1 MGKSSYEKSK
11 RSKNAECQY
20 NKDFNMLY
28 ILKHCDL
35 DQMAESFQKN
45 AAMQPKVRL
54 GVREGEKYKVK
65 DLLYGLM
72 LESYNDCAV
81 VLAEHA
87 EGSVEKFEKRMNQM
101 AENLGTLNTHFVTP
115 NGLDG
120 IDKKGRHETTAQDLA
135 KIMARCIKNQQFLE
149 ITQAKQYTFTDGKQK
164 EKIYL
169 Q

>member
-1 MGKSSYEKSK
+1 MP
-11 RSKNAECQY
+11 NASTTKILTC
-20 NKDFNMLY
+20 LY

-35 DQMAESFQKN
+35 DQMAEVSKN

-101 AENLGTLNTHFVTP
+101 AENLGTLNTHFCNTKWS
-115 NGLDG
+115 GWY
-120 IDKKGRHETTAQDLA
+120 R
-135 KIMARCIKNQQFLE
+135 
-149 ITQAKQYTFTDGKQK
+149 
-164 EKIYL
+164 
-169 Q
+169 

>member
-1 MGKSSYEKSK
+1 
-11 RSKNAECQY
+11 
-20 NKDFNMLY
+20 
-28 ILKHCDL
+28 
-35 DQMAESFQKN
+35 MAEVSKN

-101 AENLGTLNTHFVTP
+101 AEKSRYFEYPFCNTKWS
-115 NGLDG
+115 GWY
-120 IDKKGRHETTAQDLA
+120 R
-135 KIMARCIKNQQFLE
+135 
-149 ITQAKQYTFTDGKQK
+149 
-164 EKIYL
+164 
-169 Q
+169 